1 MFPDDDDARSE
12 EPLDE
17 ADREQLRQD
26 LVDVETLKELL
37 GPREIRGVLFFCAD
51 CEEDHY
57 LAWDLLKGNLQELL
71 NEGESPVHEPAFNP
85 NPDEYVTWDYAR
97 GFLDGYETLQD
108 EDLEG
113 VTVQLVAELQ
123 RRGWSQ
129 AQTERLLND
138 LGLEVSGWAFE
149 PPSDGTR

>member
-1 MFPDDDDARSE
+1 MFPDDEPRSD

-26 LVDVETLKELL
+26 LVDVETLKALL

-71 NEGESPVHEPAFNP
+71 KEGESPVHEPAFNP

-113 VTVQLVAELQ
+113 VSVQLVGELR

-129 AQTERLLND
+129 RQTEGLLND
-138 LGLEVSGWAFE
+138 LGLEVPAWAFE
-149 PPSDGTR
+149 PPPDDNR

>member
-1 MFPDDDDARSE
+1 MYPDDDPRRD

-17 ADREQLRQD
+17 EDREQLRQD

-37 GPREIRGVLFFCAD
+37 GPRDIRGVLFFCAD

-97 GFLDGYETLQD
+97 GFLDGYETLQ
-108 EDLEG
+108 EEELEG
-113 VTVQLVAELQ
+113 IAWQLVAEL
-123 RRGWSQ
+123 RK
-129 AQTERLLND
+129 
-138 LGLEVSGWAFE
+138 SGWPHEKIEKLLGDVGLDLAYE
-149 PPSDGTR
+149 PPAGPSG

>member
-1 MFPDDDDARSE
+1 
-12 EPLDE
+12 
-17 ADREQLRQD
+17 
-26 LVDVETLKELL
+26 VETLKALL

-71 NEGESPVHEPAFNP
+71 KEGESPVHEPAFNP

-113 VTVQLVAELQ
+113 ITVQLVGELR

-129 AQTERLLND
+129 RQTEGLLND
-138 LGLEVSGWAFE
+138 LGLEVPGWAFE
-149 PPSDGTR
+149 PPPDDNR

>member
-1 MFPDDDDARSE
+1 MFPDDEARSE

-37 GPREIRGVLFFCAD
+37 APREIRGVLFFCAD

-71 NEGESPVHEPAFNP
+71 KEGESPVHEPAFNP

-113 VTVQLVAELQ
+113 VTVQLVGELR

-129 AQTERLLND
+129 GQTEGLLND
-138 LGLEVSGWAFE
+138 LGLEVPEWAFE
-149 PPSDGTR
+149 PPPDGNR

>member
-1 MFPDDDDARSE
+1 MFPDDEAPSD

-26 LVDVETLKELL
+26 LLDVETLKELL

-71 NEGESPVHEPAFNP
+71 KEGESPVHEPAFNP

-113 VTVQLVAELQ
+113 LTVQLVGELR

-129 AQTERLLND
+129 GQTERLLND
-138 LGLEVSGWAFE
+138 LGLEVPGWAFE
-149 PPSDGTR
+149 PPSDGNG

>member
-1 MFPDDDDARSE
+1 MFPDDDARSD

-37 GPREIRGVLFFCAD
+37 GPREIRGVLFYCAD

-113 VTVQLVAELQ
+113 VAVQLVGELR

-129 AQTERLLND
+129 AQSESLLND
-138 LGLEVSGWAFE
+138 LGLEVPGWAFE
-149 PPSDGTR
+149 PPPGGNG

>member
-1 MFPDDDDARSE
+1 MYPDDDPRRD

-17 ADREQLRQD
+17 EDREQLRQD

-37 GPREIRGVLFFCAD
+37 GPRDIRGVLFFCAD

-108 EDLEG
+108 EELEG
-113 VTVQLVAELQ
+113 IAGQLVAEL
-123 RRGWSQ
+123 R
-129 AQTERLLND
+129 N
-138 LGLEVSGWAFE
+138 SGWPQDKIEKLLGAVGLDLAYE
-149 PPSDGTR
+149 PPAGPSG